1 MTLVYIL
8 LGITIIL
15 LATTICILLFRKEN
29 GVNISVSEM
38 KVSLDNLG
46 RDFARFESSLK
57 TDFKDS
63 REVNEKSFKSNREE
77 LAVSILSHGESLSKT
92 LSESFAQQKLLLD
105 TFSNKLDTLTKSNND
120 RFDNFISTLELK
132 LTESKD
138 SNTLNNKDS
147 RKELKEAFEGLKIE
161 IQNNLNNYKDSQ
173 RESFEQFQS
182 HQKTQF
188 VVNSEKLIE
197 MKNTIDKSIKSLQ
210 EGNEKKLEEMRVTV
224 DEKLQKTL
232 ETRLGESFKIVSER
246 LEAVHK
252 GLGDMQQLA
261 TGVGDLKKVLSNVK
275 TRGMIGEYQLE
286 NILEQML
293 TPEQFSKNVKTKE
306 GSNALVEFA
315 IKLPGQDKEHPEN
328 SLWIP
333 IDAKFPREDFEILQE
348 AYDKGDIELIENT
361 RKNFSRSIKKFAGDI
376 SSKYIDPPNTT
387 DFAILFLPFE
397 SLYAEALR
405 IPGLFESIQR
415 ELKVIITGPTTF
427 SAILTSLQMGFRTL
441 SIAKKSSEV
450 WDVLGVIKKEFGHF
464 GNLIEKTQK
473 KIQEASNV
481 IHQVQVRNRA
491 ISRSIKNVEEIPH
504 EKTLEILGLSATE
517 YESLEKEEEGS
528 DEETTD

>member
-1 MTLVYIL
+1 LAVTIL
-8 LGITIIL
+8 LLIGNIIL
-15 LATTICILLFRKEN
+15 SISNKNTTLEKNITETKSSVDSLAKDF
-29 GVNISVSEM
+29 
-38 KVSLDNLG
+38 G
-46 RDFARFESSLK
+46 RIETSIKS
-57 TDFKDS
+57 DFKDNRDEIS
-63 REVNEKSFKSNREE
+63 NSSKANREE
-77 LAVSILSHGESLSKT
+77 LALSIKSLGESLSKNQT
-92 LSESFAQQKLLLD
+92 ESFAQQKLLLD
-105 TFSNKLDTLTKSNND
+105 TFSSKLDTLTKSNND
-120 RFDNFISTLELK
+120 RFDNFIKTLELK

-138 SNTLNNKDS
+138 SITNNNKES
-147 RKELKEAFEGLKIE
+147 RKELKEAFESLKTE
-161 IQNNLNNYKDSQ
+161 TQNTLNNYKDSQ
-173 RESFEQFQS
+173 KESFEQFQK
-182 HQKTQF
+182 HQTTQF
-188 VVNSEKLIE
+188 VVSSEKLVD
-197 MKNTIDKSIKSLQ
+197 MKNTIEKSIKGLQ
-210 EGNEKKLEEMRVTV
+210 EGNEKKLEEMRITV

-232 ETRLGESFKIVSER
+232 ETRLGESFKQVSER

-293 TPEQFSKNVKTKE
+293 TPDQYGKNVKTKE

-315 IKLPGQDKEHPEN
+315 IKLPGQDKEHPEKP
-328 SLWIP
+328 LWIP

-361 RKNFSRSIKKFAGDI
+361 RKNFSKGIRKFAIDI
-376 SSKYIDPPNTT
+376 STKYIDPPNTT

-415 ELKVIITGPTTF
+415 EFKVIMTGPTTL

-441 SIAKKSSEV
+441 SIEKKSSEV
-450 WDVLGVIKKEFGHF
+450 WDVLGVIKREFNQF
-464 GNLIEKTQK
+464 GVLINKTQK

-481 IHQVQVRNRA
+481 IQQVKRRNSV
-491 ISRSIKNVEEIPH
+491 ISKSLRSVEELPH
-504 EKTLEILGLSATE
+504 EKTLEVLGLTSAE
-517 YESLEKEEEGS
+517 YEANEAEIGEEEEDQNS
-528 DEETTD
+528 PS